1 MRFSMLIGFNLLT
14 ALSSFCAAISANN
27 SDNVEHEQEVAEAVA
42 PPSINIEV
50 KYDVVGKE
58 SENHDSF
65 LEFYAEDTATL
76 AYNVTNWEDTNI
88 TIFGV
93 NGTIVTYPHGYPVAD
108 ITGASIG
115 PYEMEVNG
123 TSKFGQD
130 VTLNLP
136 EGQYFLIPFLLAST
150 FDEIV
155 RIAAPPTL
163 FEIVSPPISFFNPQF
178 LSVQVIFLAI
188 IGGVSYYYMKSKTNQ
203 RPSKK
208 SATVK
213 KVDESWLPETYKK

>member
-14 ALSSFCAAISANN
+14 ALSSFCLPYQLIIATMSNMN
-27 SDNVEHEQEVAEAVA
+27 RKLRRRT

-136 EGQYFLIPFLLAST
+136 EGQYFLIPFLLASR

>member
-1 MRFSMLIGFNLLT
+1 
-14 ALSSFCAAISANN
+14 
-27 SDNVEHEQEVAEAVA
+27 
-42 PPSINIEV
+42 
-50 KYDVVGKE
+50 
-58 SENHDSF
+58 
-65 LEFYAEDTATL
+65 
-76 AYNVTNWEDTNI
+76 
-88 TIFGV
+88 
-93 NGTIVTYPHGYPVAD
+93 
-108 ITGASIG
+108 
-115 PYEMEVNG
+115 MEVNG

-136 EGQYFLIPFLLAST
+136 EGQYFLIPFLLASR

>member
-1 MRFSMLIGFNLLT
+1 MKFSKLIGFTVLNV
-14 ALSSFCAAISANN
+14 LSCLCAATSANN
-27 SDNVEHEQEVAEAVA
+27 SDNVEHEQDVVEAVA

-58 SENHDSF
+58 PNDQDGF

-93 NGTIVTYPHGYPVAD
+93 NGTIVTYPQGYPVAD
-108 ITGASIG
+108 ITGANVG
-115 PYEMEVNG
+115 PYEIEVNG

-136 EGQYFLIPFLLAST
+136 EGQYFLIPFLLASR
-150 FDEIV
+150 FDEVV

-208 SATVK
+208 NATVK
-213 KVDESWLPETYKK
+213 KIDESWLPETYKK